1 MFGLLSNERAQD
13 SIPEYQPCDFVYRV
27 ARPGAEMAGFWRLR
41 RRIFCDEQGV
51 FQESDKDQYDA
62 TMIPIICSALLAGME
77 DLVVGTVR
85 IDERTPGVW
94 WGSRLA
100 VDGGFRNLR
109 CISPGVPIRNRQP
122 GFYAKRSIGAGLIY
136 KAVSTAHLLG
146 CQSFHAHVQ
155 PQNVRFFRRLHWRV
169 LEEVELYGIRHAKMA
184 ADLKFYPPAER
195 SLDTALVA

>member
-27 ARPGAEMAGFWRLR
+27 ARPGPEMEGFWRLR
-41 RRIFCDEQGV
+41 RRVFCDEQGV

-77 DLVVGTVR
+77 DRVVGTVR

-100 VDGGFRNLR
+100 VDGDFRNLR
-109 CISPGVPIRNRQP
+109 CISSGVPVRNRQP

-169 LEEVELYGIRHAKMA
+169 LEEVELHGIRHAKMA

-195 SLDTALVA
+195 SLDAALVA